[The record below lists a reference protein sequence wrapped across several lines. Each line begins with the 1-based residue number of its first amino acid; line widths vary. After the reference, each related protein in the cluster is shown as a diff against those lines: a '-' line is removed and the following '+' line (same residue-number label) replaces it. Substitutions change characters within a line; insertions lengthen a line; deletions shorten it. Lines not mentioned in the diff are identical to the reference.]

1 MLSPTNL
8 QVSDRKEELIM
19 NEGGKIYFILA
30 LHNHQPL
37 GNLGE
42 VFEQNFER
50 TYEPFIDV
58 LEKFPAIKMV
68 LHYSGSLL
76 DWLVEKRPEFIG
88 RLKKLAADGQVEIL
102 GGAYYEPIL
111 PAIPDE
117 DKTGQIRL
125 LTERLQELFGVKPQG
140 MWLAE
145 RVWEPHLPRPIHEAG
160 MGYLAVDDTHFQDA
174 GIMEIEHYFRTEEEG
189 CPLDLFPI
197 SEELRYLIPFREPGD
212 TIAFFNERRHERES
226 RLFVLADD
234 GEKFGGW
241 PGTYEAV
248 YGEGWLE
255 EFFTLLQE
263 QEDWLNVV
271 TFKEYRRLFPPRGPV
286 YLPAGSYREM
296 KEWSGGFWRNFLS
309 RYPESN
315 RMHKKM
321 LMVRRRWADL
331 PEGES
336 RDYARRLLWAG
347 QCNCAYWHGVFGGL
361 YLNFLRAA
369 IWEKLLQAEK
379 IVDDQMKKAPY
390 LELQR
395 GDFSY
400 SGSEELYIFTDRLNL
415 LLAPQLGGSLW
426 ELSWRPAAV
435 NFLDTLTRRPEAY
448 HQEYLH
454 QEEAPLPAEEQVA
467 SIHHL
472 RAVKEEGILD
482 HLFYDPYPRGALIE
496 HFFEENTTL
505 EEFLGGE
512 YRECGD
518 FLMQPAE
525 VRIEPLPAEEGPRG
539 EGVQVYFQREGLY
552 SEKKPLLLAKRVTLY
567 AGEDSFQVEYQ
578 LSNRGKEDLAICF
591 GVEFNFAFLSGSD
604 EERYYVIPDGNL
616 EERNLGSSGTSAEVK
631 GISLVDGRRD
641 LQLTLSWR
649 QPALLW
655 RAPVET
661 VSLSEEGL
669 ERSYQQS
676 LLLPRWDFH
685 LAAGENCELNLQLHL
700 SRAGVKEKMQA
711 FAGGEAGL

>member
-1 MLSPTNL
+1 
-8 QVSDRKEELIM
+8 M
-19 NEGGKIYFILA
+19 NHGGKIYFILA
-30 LHNHQPL
+30 LHNHQPV

-42 VFEQNFER
+42 VFEQSFAR

-58 LEKFPAIKMV
+58 LERFPGIRVA

-76 DWLVEKRPEFIG
+76 DWLVEKKPDFIG
-88 RLKKLAADGQVEIL
+88 RLKKIAAGGQVEIL

-117 DKTGQIRL
+117 DKIGQIRL
-125 LTERLQELFGVKPQG
+125 MTTRLQELFGVEPRG

-145 RVWEPHLPRPIHEAG
+145 RVWEPHLPRPIHQAG
-160 MGYLAVDDTHFQDA
+160 IDYLAVDDTHFRDA
-174 GIMEIEHYFRTEEEG
+174 GCTELEHYFRTEEEG
-189 CPLDLFPI
+189 YPLDIFPI
-197 SEELRYLIPFREPGD
+197 SEELRYLIPFKAPGE
-212 TIAFFNERRHERES
+212 TISFFQEKRDEKEQ
-226 RLFVLADD
+226 RLLVLADD

-241 PGTYEAV
+241 PGTYESV
-248 YGEGWLE
+248 YEKGWLE

-263 QEDWLNVV
+263 QDDWINVV
-271 TFKEYRRLFPPRGPV
+271 TFEEYRRLFPPRGPV

-321 LMVRRRWADL
+321 LAVRRRWAEL
-331 PEGES
+331 QEGEV
-336 RDYARRLLWAG
+336 REHAQRLLWAG

-369 IWEKLLQAEK
+369 VWQKLLQAEK
-379 IVDDQMKKAPY
+379 IIDDHMKKAPY

-395 GDFSY
+395 GDYGY
-400 SGSEELYIFTDRLNL
+400 SGAEELYLYTDRLNL
-415 LLAPQLGGSLW
+415 LLAPQFGGSLW

-448 HQEYLH
+448 HQEYLE
-454 QEEAPLPAEEQVA
+454 QAAAPLPPAEQVD

-472 RAVKEEGILD
+472 RAIKEEGILD
-482 HLFYDPYPRGALIE
+482 HLSYDPYPRGALIE
-496 HFFEENTTL
+496 HFFEESASL
-505 EEFLGGE
+505 EQFGKGS

-525 VRIEPLPAEEGPRG
+525 VQIERLSAEEGHSG
-539 EGVQVYFQREGLY
+539 EGVQITFQREGRLNGAA
-552 SEKKPLLLAKRVTLY
+552 PLLLEKTLTVY
-567 AGEDSFQVEYQ
+567 AGEDSFRVDYH
-578 LSNRGKEDLAICF
+578 LTNRGGDEASLCF
-591 GVEFNFAFLSGSD
+591 GVEFNFAFLSGLD
-604 EERYYVIPDGNL
+604 EERYYIIPGHEL
-616 EERNLGSSGTSAEVK
+616 EDRSLGSSGTVEAVRE
-631 GISLVDGRRD
+631 ISLVDRRRN
-641 LQLTLSWR
+641 LQLTLSWQ

-655 RAPVET
+655 RMPVET
-661 VSLSEEGL
+661 ISLSEAGL

-685 LAAGENCELNLQLHL
+685 LAAGESRDLNLQLHL
-700 SRAGVKEKMQA
+700 SGAGNKEPEQTPA
-711 FAGGEAGL
+711 RGEAGV